1 MSESEILERIKQA
14 ESDAKAMI
22 AQAHEDTRKI
32 IVDARAE
39 ARGISNSAEERAR
52 DHANHLMDAEK
63 NRIAEERKTILQK
76 GAVDAKALK
85 DAASVKIDAAVDF
98 LLAEFERTVHAE
110 AKADE

>member
-22 AQAHEDTRKI
+22 AQAHEDTRKTI
-32 IVDARAE
+32 ADARAE

-52 DHANHLMDAEK
+52 DHVDHLMDAEK
-63 NRIAEERKTILQK
+63 NRIAEERKTILQR
-76 GAVDAKALK
+76 GEVDAKALK
-85 DAASVKIDAAVDF
+85 DAASGRIDAAVDF

>member
-22 AQAHEDTRKI
+22 AQAREDTRKVI
-32 IVDARAE
+32 TDAMAE

-52 DHANHLMDAEK
+52 DHADHLMDAEK

-76 GAVDAKALK
+76 GEADAKALK
-85 DAASVKIDAAVDF
+85 DAASGRIDTAVDF
-98 LLAEFERTVHAE
+98 LLTEFERTVHAE